1 MYKQTWDLISF
12 VGLIMDQLA
21 LEQER
26 LEILRRYRHLIE
38 VWHTRKDTADRWMVR
53 KAFRVAADA
62 HKDMRRKTGEPFIYH
77 PLAVATIA
85 AEEIGLGRTSIIAAL
100 LHDTVEDTDLRL
112 SDVTAMFGNEVAR
125 IIDGLTK
132 IDEISDT
139 TSSAQAET
147 LKKILYTL
155 SDDVRVILIKLADRL
170 HNMRTMEVMP
180 REKQLKI
187 ASETSFIYSPL
198 AHRLGLFSIKSELEE
213 MSFKY
218 AQPKLYRDLKEK
230 LNDRYQETMR
240 FFEVFRD
247 PFEKELKSIRLKS
260 DIECNIKTAF
270 AVWKKMKENGVPFEE
285 VFGTFGV
292 DVVINTKVER
302 EKRDCWAAYAVL
314 TSIYKPN
321 IKSLRDWMSS
331 PKANGYEAIHITVMG
346 PGGQWVDVHIRSKR
360 MDEIA
365 RKGYAAYWKYKDQKN
380 IDAGLDDWLDKTR
393 ELLKESDEETFGF
406 IDDFK
411 RNLFA
416 DEVVVFTPQGRMVNL
431 PLTATVLDF
440 AYSIH
445 TDLGNSCIGAN
456 VNHRLVP
463 VDYELK
469 SGDQIEIITSRIQ
482 QPNEDWYKYVVTAR
496 AKSRIK
502 LAIKNDRKKFR
513 EEGKQ
518 KLDDYFSQLK
528 MEPSK
533 ARINTLIKASG
544 LVGQVDLFYYI
555 AKGKIEFKDVKEV
568 LSPSESR
575 VSWMR
580 GLRLP
585 FIRPKSSVAVKKEQ
599 DENIGEGVPV
609 EGNKMIAEFRDLD
622 YSVSKCCNPIPGDN
636 VIGIVFPN
644 EPIQIHR
651 TDCEQAIGLMA
662 QFGKNI
668 VKAKWKQKEGI
679 AFLAGLKIQAVD
691 KIGLIQEVSAR
702 IAEDFK
708 LNIRT
713 FNLKSSEGLVDLSI
727 TLYVKDT
734 ESLKE
739 LIQKLKKIKE
749 VIKITR
755 IDRIG

>member
-1 MYKQTWDLISF
+1 MYKQTSDLISF

-112 SDVTAMFGNEVAR
+112 ADVKAMFGSEVAR

-139 TSSAQAET
+139 SSSAQAET

-218 AQPKLYRDLKEK
+218 AQPKLYRDLKER
-230 LNDRYQETMR
+230 LNERYEETMQ

-247 PFEKELKSIRLKS
+247 PFEKGLKSIRLKS
-260 DIECNIKTAF
+260 DIECNMKTAF

-365 RKGYAAYWKYKDQKN
+365 RKGYAAYWKYKDQKK
-380 IDAGLDDWLDKTR
+380 IDAGLDDWLNKTR

-416 DEVVVFTPQGRMVNL
+416 DEVVVFTPQGRMINL

-463 VDYELK
+463 VDYQLK
-469 SGDQIEIITSRIQ
+469 SGDQIEIINSRIQ

-502 LAIKNDRKKFR
+502 IAIKNDRKKFR

-518 KLDDYFSQLK
+518 KLDDYLSQLK
-528 MEPSK
+528 IESNK
-533 ARINTLIKASG
+533 AAINSLMKANG

-568 LSPSESR
+568 LAPSESR
-575 VSWMR
+575 GGWMR
-580 GLRLP
+580 GLRFP
-585 FIRPKSSVAVKKEQ
+585 FTRPKTTAPLQKEQ
-599 DENIGEGVPV
+599 EEANVSNLPAESKKK
-609 EGNKMIAEFRDLD
+609 NTEFRDLD

-636 VIGIVFPN
+636 VIGLVFPN

-662 QFGKNI
+662 QYGKNI
-668 VKAKWKQKEGI
+668 VKAKWKHKEGI

-691 KIGLIQEVSAR
+691 KIGLIQEVSAK

-713 FNLKSSEGLVDLSI
+713 FNLESSEGLVDLSI
-727 TLYVKDT
+727 TLYVKNT
-734 ESLKE
+734 ESLNE

-755 IDRIG
+755 INRIG